1 VSLDLATRPAAQGNT
16 FVNLDITTRLIV
28 EDLIVRS
35 AMLIDR
41 DDLETWIASFEPE
54 GRYIVLPRENR
65 DLGYEIAL
73 IKCEKRAI
81 LEDRVMVLRSAS
93 KFNPHVDRHILSRSD
108 FVAFEGGIVTV
119 QTNYTIVQSTLEGVS
134 KLFCAGTYED
144 RIRVRDGVATFVE
157 RVAVLDTFSVPNLI
171 ATPI

>member
-1 VSLDLATRPAAQGNT
+1 MTI
-16 FVNLDITTRLIV
+16 DITTRLLV

-41 DDLETWIASFEPE
+41 DALEEWVASFEPQ

-65 DLGYEIAL
+65 DNGYAVAL
-73 IKCEKRAI
+73 IKCEKREI
-81 LEDRVMVLRSAS
+81 LEDRIMVLRAAS

-108 FVAFEGGIVTV
+108 FVGQDGDMILVE
-119 QTNYTIVQSTLEGVS
+119 TNYTIVQSSLEGVS

-144 RIRVRDGVATFVE
+144 RIRVRDGKATFVE